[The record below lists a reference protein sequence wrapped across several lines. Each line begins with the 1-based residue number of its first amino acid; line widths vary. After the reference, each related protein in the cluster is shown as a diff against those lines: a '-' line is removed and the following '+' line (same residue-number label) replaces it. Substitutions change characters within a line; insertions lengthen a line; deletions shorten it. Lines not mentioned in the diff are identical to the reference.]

1 MKLTKER
8 LIELG
13 VTPLASPLITGDEV
27 MQMARE
33 ILILRE
39 RGRGGAIE
47 PTTFHPHA
55 HPVLRNI
62 DSARLAASMSI
73 SAMMR
78 VAGVSNILWH
88 HWSSARRQPRLADLE
103 AVANTVGL
111 TLVTEP
117 KE

>member
-8 LIELG
+8 LLELEL
-13 VTPLASPLITGDEV
+13 VSSPITGDEV

-39 RGRGGAIE
+39 RGRGGMIE

-55 HPVLRNI
+55 HPILRNI
-62 DSARLAASMSI
+62 DNARLTAGMSI
-73 SAMMR
+73 STMMR
-78 VAGVSNILWH
+78 IAGVSNILWH

-111 TLVTEP
+111 TLSTEP